1 MDIGV
6 VIVTYNRRNDLEK
19 ALLAYEN
26 QIKHPNYIIVVNN
39 NSTDG
44 TKEFL
49 EEWENIKTNI
59 DKYIINLPK
68 NIGGSGGFYSGL
80 KKSLELNCE
89 WIWVADDDAYPNNDA
104 LLTLE
109 KFYENTDIN
118 FNEVSAIC
126 GSVINNNK
134 FDLDHRRRIKSNKFS
149 INQTQVPE
157 SEYKNDFFELDLFSY
172 VGTVLSKSYMKQV
185 GITEK
190 DYFIYCDDTEHSL
203 RLSKVGKILCVPK
216 IRVVHDVE
224 LQNRDM
230 ITWKNYYGIR
240 NNLLMYKKHFPKR
253 YFYYEYIKMKAKM
266 ILRMIIKNKDPYNK
280 LAMEALKDAKEGNKN
295 LHNIYKPGWKC

>member
-26 QIKHPNYIIVVNN
+26 QIKQPKYIIVVNN
-39 NSTDG
+39 NSMDG

-49 EEWENIKTNI
+49 EEWEKEESSIE
-59 DKYIINLPK
+59 KYIINLSK
-68 NIGGSGGFYSGL
+68 NLGGSGGFYSGL
-80 KKSLELNCE
+80 KKSLDLDCE
-89 WIWVADDDAYPNNDA
+89 WIWVADDDAYPDSDA

-109 KFYENTDIN
+109 KFYENNNIN

-126 GSVINNNK
+126 GAVINNNK
-134 FDLDHRRRIKSNKFS
+134 FDLDHRRRIKLNKFS
-149 INQTQVPE
+149 VNQNQVPE
-157 SEYKNDFFELDLFSY
+157 SEYKNEFFEIDLFSY
-172 VGTVLSKSYMKQV
+172 VGTVISKSYMKQV

-216 IRVVHDVE
+216 IRVVHDVD
-224 LQNRDM
+224 LQNRDV
-230 ITWKNYYGIR
+230 ITWKNYYGLR

-253 YFYYEYIKMKAKM
+253 YFYYEYIKVKIKM
-266 ILRMIIKNKDPYNK
+266 MLRMIIKNKDPYNK
-280 LAMEALKDAKEGNKN
+280 LAIEALKAAKKDDKN
-295 LHNIYKPGWKC
+295 LHEIYKPGWKC